1 MACFVRSL
9 CTILLLVLLA
19 VGYAQS
25 PLKRGM
31 ELSYGGEAK
40 VQSGERSLSAIVQV
54 TDLVVEVQEGKKI
67 TVASLRSFE
76 PKIEGQK
83 ILPEA
88 ALRFL
93 SIGAEGEESAVS
105 MEQIYAE
112 VPPFPF
118 ARQFAQ
124 ILPAYFLPPQK
135 LEVGKTWTAKERL
148 FVPLEFEGEVQYAVK
163 GKEKLGDSQ
172 CFVVTR
178 VLPKPFPIPQAQ
190 DAQILKIADTL
201 WADEQTGI
209 VRRIQREFVL
219 QIRQGQTLATNLQ
232 LELKGIKVL
241 DEQTLTQR
249 LKELEAVKS
258 VQQKLG
264 LSILSK
270 PNKETLDVAEQ
281 AINEFLQKF
290 PSTPYRIHLET
301 WQRVT
306 QILRQQVQR
315 QQQQGALIGQ
325 PAPDFELPT
334 VDKKRKVKL
343 SDLKGKVIVL
353 NFFAHW

>member
-1 MACFVRSL
+1 MVCFVRSF
-9 CTILLLVLLA
+9 CAVLLLGLLT
-19 VGYAQS
+19 VGYAQL

-40 VQSGERSLSAIVQV
+40 VQSGERSLTATVQV
-54 TDLVVEVQEGKKI
+54 TDLVVEVQDGRKV

-76 PKIEGQK
+76 PKVEGQNFP
-83 ILPEA
+83 PEA

-93 SIGAEGEESAVS
+93 GIGAEGEESAVS

-118 ARQFAQ
+118 ARQFVQ
-124 ILPAYFLPPQK
+124 ILPAYFLSPQK
-135 LEVGKTWTAKERL
+135 LESEKTWTAKERL
-148 FVPLEFEGEVQYAVK
+148 FVPLEFEGEVKYTVK
-163 GKEKLGDSQ
+163 GREKLGDSR

-178 VLPKPFPIPQAQ
+178 VLPNPFPIPQTQ

-201 WADEQTGI
+201 WVDEQTGI
-209 VRRIQREFVL
+209 VKRIQREFVL
-219 QIRQGQTLATNLQ
+219 QIRQGQTLTTNLQ
-232 LELKGIKVL
+232 LELKGMKVL

-264 LSILSK
+264 LPILSK
-270 PNKETLDVAEQ
+270 PSKETLDAAEQ

-290 PSTPYRIHLET
+290 PNTPYRIHLET

-306 QILRQQVQR
+306 QILKQQVQR
-315 QQQQGALIGQ
+315 QQQQGALVGQ

-334 VDKKRKVKL
+334 VDKQRKVKL
-343 SDLKGKVIVL
+343 SDLKGKVVVL